1 MTRAATHLRRLTLLS
16 PPLPHRCSSEA
27 GRPQQRWRWDSL
39 FSPSPHPAGDLGAV
53 GAWGGASGQICAVLA
68 EIRRGESARRI
79 RASSGI
85 CAMGRDDDGVVACA
99 RRSWPAAVS
108 GANGLWFAFPRVGG
122 EGGPRAHARSRP
134 TSSGAP
140 VAGGAWGWPERS
152 ARGVGWPSLLAPAA
166 GGARAALSGRLGY
179 PLFIKRAPVAP
190 RKPPLLLSP
199 LLFPAFLFP
208 AQIHP

>member
-1 MTRAATHLRRLTLLS
+1 MAAVGLSLLSLPTSRRRSGRCRGLGRCLWPDLRRPRQDL
-16 PPLPHRCSSEA
+16 A
-27 GRPQQRWRWDSL
+27 GRGRPRPDPRL
-39 FSPSPHPAGDLGAV
+39 PPADLAAV
-53 GAWGGASGQICAVLA
+53 
-68 EIRRGESARRI
+68 
-79 RASSGI
+79 
-85 CAMGRDDDGVVACA
+85 GRDDDGVVACV

-108 GANGLWFAFPRVGG
+108 GANGLWFAFPLVGG

-134 TSSGAP
+134 MSSGAP